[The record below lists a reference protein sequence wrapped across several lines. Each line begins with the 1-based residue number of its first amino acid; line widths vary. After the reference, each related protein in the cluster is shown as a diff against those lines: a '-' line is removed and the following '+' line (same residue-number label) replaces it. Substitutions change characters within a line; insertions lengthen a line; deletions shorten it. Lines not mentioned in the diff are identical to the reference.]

1 MRSRFLLMVFVL
13 LSSSP
18 VFSGDITKS
27 RTVEE
32 FFKEKTALRVAADA
46 IETYKTTLT
55 QMSEQVIKQAESLAK
70 KENRTTILDR
80 DIQRATDDVF
90 RRSPRTVAELME
102 KIKQLSIIDLA
113 ALSNQIKAY
122 GDDLLN
128 DKKKK

>member
-1 MRSRFLLMVFVL
+1 MRSRFLLMAFVL

-32 FFKEKTALRVAADA
+32 FFKEKTKLRVAQEA

-55 QMSEQVIKQAESLAK
+55 KMSEQVIQQAETRAK
-70 KENRTTILDR
+70 EDNRTTILDR

-90 RRSPRTVAELME
+90 RRSPLTVAELME

>member
-1 MRSRFLLMVFVL
+1 MRSRFLLMAFVL

-32 FFKEKTALRVAADA
+32 FFKEKTKLRVAQEA

-55 QMSEQVIKQAESLAK
+55 KMSEQVIQQAETRAK
-70 KENRTTILDR
+70 EDNRTTILDR

-90 RRSPRTVAELME
+90 RRSPLTVAELME

-113 ALSNQIKAY
+113 ALSNQVKAY
-122 GDDLLN
+122 GDDLL
-128 DKKKK
+128 DTKKKK

>member
-1 MRSRFLLMVFVL
+1 MRSRFLLMAFVL

-32 FFKEKTALRVAADA
+32 FFKEKTKLRVAQDA

-55 QMSEQVIKQAESLAK
+55 KMSEEVIKHAEARAQ
-70 KENRTTILDR
+70 EDNRTTILDR

-90 RRSPRTVAELME
+90 RRSPLTVADLME

>member
-1 MRSRFLLMVFVL
+1 MRSRFLLMAFVL

-32 FFKEKTALRVAADA
+32 FFKEKTKLRVAQEA

-55 QMSEQVIKQAESLAK
+55 KMSEQVIQQAETRAK
-70 KENRTTILDR
+70 EDNRTTILDR

-90 RRSPRTVAELME
+90 RRSPLTVAELME

-113 ALSNQIKAY
+113 ALSNQVKAY
-122 GDDLLN
+122 GDDLLET
-128 DKKKK
+128 KKKK

>member
-1 MRSRFLLMVFVL
+1 MRSRFLLMAFVL

-18 VFSGDITKS
+18 AFSGDITKS

-90 RRSPRTVAELME
+90 RRSPLTVAELME
-102 KIKQLSIIDLA
+102 KIKLLSIIDLA
-113 ALSNQIKAY
+113 ALSNQVKAY
-122 GDDLLN
+122 GDDLLET
-128 DKKKK
+128 KKKK

>member
-1 MRSRFLLMVFVL
+1 MRSRFLLMAFVL

-18 VFSGDITKS
+18 AFSGDITKS

-55 QMSEQVIKQAESLAK
+55 KMSKEVIKQAEALAK

-90 RRSPRTVAELME
+90 RRSPLTVAELME

-113 ALSNQIKAY
+113 ALSNQVKAY
-122 GDDLLN
+122 GDDLLET
-128 DKKKK
+128 KKKK

>member
-1 MRSRFLLMVFVL
+1 MRSRFLLMAFVL

-32 FFKEKTALRVAADA
+32 FFKEKTKLRVAQEA

-55 QMSEQVIKQAESLAK
+55 KMSEQVIQQAETRAK
-70 KENRTTILDR
+70 EDNRTTILDR

-90 RRSPRTVAELME
+90 RHSPLTVAELME

>member
-55 QMSEQVIKQAESLAK
+55 KMSEEVIKQAEALAK

-90 RRSPRTVAELME
+90 RRSPLTVAELME
-102 KIKQLSIIDLA
+102 KIKLLSIIDLA
-113 ALSNQIKAY
+113 ALSNQVKAY
-122 GDDLLN
+122 GDDLLET
-128 DKKKK
+128 KKKK

>member
-1 MRSRFLLMVFVL
+1 MRSRFLLMAFVL

-32 FFKEKTALRVAADA
+32 FFKEKTKLRVAQDA

-55 QMSEQVIKQAESLAK
+55 KMSEEVIKHAEARAQ
-70 KENRTTILDR
+70 EDNRTTILDR

-90 RRSPRTVAELME
+90 RRSPLTVAELME

>member
-1 MRSRFLLMVFVL
+1 MRSRFLLMAFVL

-18 VFSGDITKS
+18 AFSGDITKS

-90 RRSPRTVAELME
+90 RRSPLTVAELME

-113 ALSNQIKAY
+113 ALSNQVKAY
-122 GDDLLN
+122 GDDLLET
-128 DKKKK
+128 KKKK

>member
-55 QMSEQVIKQAESLAK
+55 KMSEEVIKQAEALAK

-90 RRSPRTVAELME
+90 RRSPLTVAELME

-113 ALSNQIKAY
+113 ALSNQVKAY
-122 GDDLLN
+122 GDDLLET
-128 DKKKK
+128 KKKK

>member
-90 RRSPRTVAELME
+90 RRSPLTVAELME
-102 KIKQLSIIDLA
+102 KIKLLSIIDLA
-113 ALSNQIKAY
+113 ALSNQVKAY
-122 GDDLLN
+122 GDDLLET
-128 DKKKK
+128 KKKK

>member
-1 MRSRFLLMVFVL
+1 MAFVL

-32 FFKEKTALRVAADA
+32 FFKEKTKLRVAQEA

-55 QMSEQVIKQAESLAK
+55 KMSEQVIQQAETRAK
-70 KENRTTILDR
+70 EDNRTTILDR

-90 RRSPRTVAELME
+90 RRSPLTVAELME

-113 ALSNQIKAY
+113 ALSNQVKAY
-122 GDDLLN
+122 GDDLLET
-128 DKKKK
+128 KKKK

>member
-1 MRSRFLLMVFVL
+1 MRSRFLLMAFVL

-32 FFKEKTALRVAADA
+32 FFKEKTKLRVAQEA

-55 QMSEQVIKQAESLAK
+55 KMSEQVIQQAETRAK
-70 KENRTTILDR
+70 EDNRTTILDR

-90 RRSPRTVAELME
+90 RRSPLTVAELME
-102 KIKQLSIIDLA
+102 KIKLLSIIDLA
-113 ALSNQIKAY
+113 ALSNQVKAY
-122 GDDLLN
+122 GDDLLET
-128 DKKKK
+128 KKKK

>member
-90 RRSPRTVAELME
+90 RRSPLTVAELME

-113 ALSNQIKAY
+113 ALSNQVKAY
-122 GDDLLN
+122 GDDLLET
-128 DKKKK
+128 KKKK

>member
-1 MRSRFLLMVFVL
+1 MRSRFLLMAFVL

-18 VFSGDITKS
+18 AFSGDITKS

-55 QMSEQVIKQAESLAK
+55 QMSEQVIKQAEALAK

-90 RRSPRTVAELME
+90 RRSPLTVAELME

-113 ALSNQIKAY
+113 ALSNQVKAY
-122 GDDLLN
+122 GDDLLET
-128 DKKKK
+128 KKKK

>member
-1 MRSRFLLMVFVL
+1 MRSRFLLMAFVL

-18 VFSGDITKS
+18 VFSADITKS

-32 FFKEKTALRVAADA
+32 FFKEKTKLRVAQEA

-55 QMSEQVIKQAESLAK
+55 KMSEQVIQQAETRAK
-70 KENRTTILDR
+70 EDNRTTILDR

-90 RRSPRTVAELME
+90 RRSPLTVAELME

-113 ALSNQIKAY
+113 ALSNQVKAY
-122 GDDLLN
+122 GDDLLET
-128 DKKKK
+128 KKKK

>member
-1 MRSRFLLMVFVL
+1 MRSRFLLMAFVL

-55 QMSEQVIKQAESLAK
+55 QMSEQVIKQAEALAK

-90 RRSPRTVAELME
+90 RRSPLTVAELME

-113 ALSNQIKAY
+113 ALSNQVKAY
-122 GDDLLN
+122 GDDLLET
-128 DKKKK
+128 KKKK